1 MAKLRHVA
9 MSVKDPEASAQFYE
23 DAFGMKR
30 VGDTESDV
38 ASGVYMS
45 DGTVSLALLKYK
57 DDKWAGERYGKDFLG
72 VHHVGFWVEDL
83 EEAEKKAIEAG
94 AKFFADLPVEKES
107 LYYEKKFQDPDGIIF
122 DMTPN
127 GWIGTK
133 K

>member
-1 MAKLRHVA
+1 MTAGYRHLQ
-9 MSVKDPEASAQFYE
+9 SHFDQQLFQR
-23 DAFGMKR
+23 FQR
-30 VGDTESDV
+30 
-38 ASGVYMS
+38 
-45 DGTVSLALLKYK
+45 
-57 DDKWAGERYGKDFLG
+57 KDFVG

-83 EEAEKKAIEAG
+83 EDAEKKAIEAG

-107 LYYEKKFQDPDGIIF
+107 LYYEKKFQAPDGIIF